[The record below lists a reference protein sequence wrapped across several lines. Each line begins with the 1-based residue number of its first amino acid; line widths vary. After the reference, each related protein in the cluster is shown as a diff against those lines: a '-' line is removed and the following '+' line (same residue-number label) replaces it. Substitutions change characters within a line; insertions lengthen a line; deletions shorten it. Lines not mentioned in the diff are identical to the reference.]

1 MDKNSTHVPRKVGTS
16 SELDTYE
23 AIEAAVKETARGR
36 AFLAEHALRA
46 RQSETVKVLAA
57 IERREQYWLS
67 KNITNGQ
74 EERRASSSELP
85 LVRTG
90 SIAEEAIETTGA
102 QARNPGKRNQTLSD
116 ESVLCDIAKALEAP

>member
-1 MDKNSTHVPRKVGTS
+1 MLS

-46 RQSETVKVLAA
+46 RQSDTAKVLAA
-57 IERREQYWLS
+57 IERLEQYWLS

-74 EERRASSSELP
+74 EELRESSSELP
-85 LVRTG
+85 LVRTR
-90 SIAEEAIETTGA
+90 SIAEEAIEPTGA
-102 QARNPGKRNQTLSD
+102 QARNPGKRNHALSD
-116 ESVLCDIAKALEAP
+116 ESILCDIAKALEAP